1 MEIKI
6 NKLNPRLSCK
16 IPRKK
21 IAIEALLSLSWRK
34 CKKQRPKW
42 ILEELK
48 SIGWKIVYRVRVL
61 INAL

>member
-48 SIGWKIVYRVRVL
+48 SIG
-61 INAL
+61 